1 MDVQGFHPEKAK
13 LPMYSLKQGMFYRS
27 TGKKNTQIE
36 AKVLASRWAD
46 QKRGKHPLYI
56 RQLKNLTPG
65 IPKTMMCSG
74 FP

>member
-36 AKVLASRWAD
+36 AKVLASHWAD
-46 QKRGKHPLYI
+46 QKRGKNPLYI
-56 RQLKNLTPG
+56 RQLENLPQ
-65 IPKTMMCSG
+65 G
-74 FP
+74 FQRL